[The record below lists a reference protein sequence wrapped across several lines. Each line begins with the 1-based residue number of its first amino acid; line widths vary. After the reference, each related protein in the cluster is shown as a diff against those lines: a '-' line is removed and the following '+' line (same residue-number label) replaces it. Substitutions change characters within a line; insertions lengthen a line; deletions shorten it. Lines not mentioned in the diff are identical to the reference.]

1 MRLRLVCFS
10 LQLAGDKEDRDAKLK
25 KMTEE
30 LKKLKDKLG
39 RQERLED
46 EVYIL
51 ITYITVTLLVYTWFL
66 TCSFDSLI
74 VVRQVAKQL
83 ELA

>member
-1 MRLRLVCFS
+1 
-10 LQLAGDKEDRDAKLK
+10 
-25 KMTEE
+25 MTEE

-51 ITYITVTLLVYTWFL
+51 ITYITVTLLVQTCWFPTW
-66 TCSFDSLI
+66 SFDSLI
-74 VVRQVAKQL
+74 FVWDLGDRVAKQRP
-83 ELA
+83 LAGLYKFLVR